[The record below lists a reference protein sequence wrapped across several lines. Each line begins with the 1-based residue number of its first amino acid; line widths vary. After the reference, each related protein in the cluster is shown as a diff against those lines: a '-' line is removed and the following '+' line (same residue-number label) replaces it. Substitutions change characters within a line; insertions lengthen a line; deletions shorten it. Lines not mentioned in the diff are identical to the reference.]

1 MPMAIVMT
9 DPTEMRRVFLAARR
23 QYRASLRQIVAIAAR
38 PDKYG
43 IKLCVSTAVRVIPLL
58 MVAAVLHEMAGLAM
72 TTSSL
77 FRRRAAGPP
86 SGGA

>member
-1 MPMAIVMT
+1 M
-9 DPTEMRRVFLAARR
+9 
-23 QYRASLRQIVAIAAR
+23 
-38 PDKYG
+38 
-43 IKLCVSTAVRVIPLL
+43 VSTTPRHREIKEFRARKICKDLEIPPPRACLRVIPLL
-58 MVAAVLHEMAGLAM
+58 VVAAVLHEMAGLAL